1 MPLPL
6 LPASRPLGPDVPLS
20 RVLHVGDSLL
30 HDIAGANAAGVDS
43 RFVAGGIHAEELGLD
58 VANALPT
65 AMESTP
71 SAEALERV
79 LGDYPGVQPTHTV
92 ATFRW

>member
-1 MPLPL
+1 MWRMHCQPL
-6 LPASRPLGPDVPLS
+6 V
-20 RVLHVGDSLL
+20 
-30 HDIAGANAAGVDS
+30 
-43 RFVAGGIHAEELGLD
+43 
-58 VANALPT
+58 
-65 AMESTP
+65 ESTP